1 MTVRSRVGG
10 LRRRAQ
16 SAATVLR
23 TGVPAPSQ
31 PLDNVGLASLRDRHD
46 FEKMRRLLAFSLAP
60 DSNCIDVGA
69 HRGAV
74 LTEMVR
80 VAPNGNHIAFE
91 PIPSLCDVLRV
102 QFSGVEIHHAALSD
116 HAGEADF
123 AHVKGIAEGW
133 SGLRFRPLPTGEEAD
148 VENITVPL
156 EVLDDALDPDYRPAV
171 IKVDVEGAEQEVF
184 RGALKTLRRH
194 RPIVIFEH
202 GVGSADVYG
211 TTPDDIHA
219 LLTEEVGYR
228 VFDLDGNGP
237 YTLDEFKR
245 TYYACERVNF
255 VAHP

>member
-1 MTVRSRVGG
+1 MTVRSRVGA

-23 TGVPAPSQ
+23 TGVPEATQ
-31 PLDNVGLASLRDRHD
+31 PLDNVGLAGLRDRRD
-46 FEKMRRLLAFSLAP
+46 FENMRRMLAFLLAP
-60 DSNCIDVGA
+60 DSNCVDVGA

-80 VAPNGNHIAFE
+80 VAPKGNHIAFE
-91 PIPSLCDVLRV
+91 PIPSLCDILRE
-102 QFSGVEIHHAALSD
+102 QFPGVEIRHAALSD

-123 AHVKGIAEGW
+123 AHVKGLAEGW

-156 EVLDDALDPDYRPAV
+156 EVLDDVLDPDYRPAV
-171 IKVDVEGAEQEVF
+171 IKVDVEGAEQQVLG
-184 RGALKTLRRH
+184 GALRTLRRH
-194 RPIVIFEH
+194 RPTVIFEH

-211 TTPDDIHA
+211 TSPDDIHG
-219 LLTEEVGYR
+219 LLTGEGGYR
-228 VFDLDGNGP
+228 IFDLDGNGP
-237 YTLDEFKR
+237 YTLEEFKR